1 MKEVFVFGLGYNGQV
16 FQVPDDLNHLQLIE
30 RPKANLAISIASS
43 PRDLRAVTY
52 LPINEWVSENGER
65 YLIATSEPA
74 LSYDDI
80 QAAIRLKK
88 GWDTGRTM
96 KVMIDGEVVE
106 RPASDDY
113 CKNHLW
119 HEPIVENGLIE
130 VTTLNHT
137 MPEFITHRE
146 GMAGDI
152 L

>member
-1 MKEVFVFGLGYNGQV
+1 MKEVFVFGLGYNGEV
-16 FQVPDDLNHLQLIE
+16 FQVQDYLKYLSLTVRSKNRLVLFQS
-30 RPKANLAISIASS
+30 NS
-43 PRDLRAVTY
+43 PRNPQAESVY
-52 LPINEWVSENGER
+52 QLPINEWVSENGGR

-74 LSYDDI
+74 PSNYDI
-80 QAAIRLKK
+80 EAAIQLKK

-106 RPASDDY
+106 RPAGY
-113 CKNHLW
+113 NG
-119 HEPIVENGLIE
+119 PIVESGLIE

>member
-1 MKEVFVFGLGYNGQV
+1 MKEVFVFGLGYNGKV
-16 FQVPDDLNHLQLIE
+16 FQVQDYLKYLSLSE
-30 RPKANLAISIASS
+30 RPKDSLVLSYANS
-43 PRDLRAVTY
+43 PRNPQAETLY
-52 LPINEWVSENGER
+52 QLPIDEWVSENGQC
-65 YLIATSEPA
+65 YLVAVSEPMP
-74 LSYDDI
+74 SNGDI
-80 QAAIRLKK
+80 EAAIRLKE

-106 RPASDDY
+106 RPAGY
-113 CKNHLW
+113 NG
-119 HEPIVENGLIE
+119 PIVESGLIE

>member
-1 MKEVFVFGLGYNGQV
+1 MKEVFVFGLGYNGKV
-16 FQVPDDLNHLQLIE
+16 FEVPDDLNHLLLMAMS
-30 RPKANLAISIASS
+30 PANF
-43 PRDLRAVTY
+43 PRGSQAVTECR
-52 LPINEWVSENGER
+52 LPINEWIAENGKR

-74 LSYDDI
+74 PSNYDI
-80 QAAIRLKK
+80 EAAIQLKK

-106 RPASDDY
+106 RPAGYS
-113 CKNHLW
+113 
-119 HEPIVENGLIE
+119 EPIVESGLIE